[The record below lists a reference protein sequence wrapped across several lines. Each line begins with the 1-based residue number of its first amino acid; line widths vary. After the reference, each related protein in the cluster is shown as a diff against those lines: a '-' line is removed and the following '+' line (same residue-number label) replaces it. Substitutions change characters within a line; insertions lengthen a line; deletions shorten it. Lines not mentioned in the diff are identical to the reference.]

1 MMITQLLNETQI
13 EQAAAILRRGGL
25 VAMPTETVYGLG
37 ADALN
42 GQAVAGIFKA
52 KERPM
57 DNPLIVHVADVQTVK
72 KLTSAFPEKAQ
83 MLADAFWPGPLTMVL
98 PKSGIVPDQV
108 SAGLDTV
115 GVRFPSH
122 PVAQALITLA
132 KTPIA
137 APSANLSGSPSP
149 TTAQHV
155 YQDLYGRID
164 AVLDGGA
171 CTVGV
176 ESTVLSLAQDP
187 PRLLRP
193 GGVTLEQM
201 EAVIGNIDVDAAVLH
216 RLARGQ
222 KAASPGMK
230 YRHYAPKA
238 KVLLIKADD
247 QKYIDYV
254 NAHAQAYAAA
264 LCYEEDI
271 PRLSVKAYPL
281 GKKNDSQ
288 AQAKRLFA
296 QLRKIDE
303 DGITVVYARCPV
315 TQGMGM
321 AVYNRLIRAAGFE
334 VKTLA

>member
-52 KERPM
+52 KGRPM

-137 APSANLSGSPSP
+137 AYVSYFSIQTQFPSSRFCSPS
-149 TTAQHV
+149 V
-155 YQDLYGRID
+155 Y
-164 AVLDGGA
+164 
-171 CTVGV
+171 
-176 ESTVLSLAQDP
+176 S
-187 PRLLRP
+187 
-193 GGVTLEQM
+193 
-201 EAVIGNIDVDAAVLH
+201 H
-216 RLARGQ
+216 W
-222 KAASPGMK
+222 
-230 YRHYAPKA
+230 
-238 KVLLIKADD
+238 
-247 QKYIDYV
+247 
-254 NAHAQAYAAA
+254 
-264 LCYEEDI
+264 
-271 PRLSVKAYPL
+271 
-281 GKKNDSQ
+281 
-288 AQAKRLFA
+288 
-296 QLRKIDE
+296 
-303 DGITVVYARCPV
+303 
-315 TQGMGM
+315 
-321 AVYNRLIRAAGFE
+321 
-334 VKTLA
+334 